1 MGSGMTLSK
10 PVEESLRASQEHL
23 RDALAFAARGE
34 KPFISKHIASFLA
47 DIENLIDAQ
56 EMMEKIRDGL
66 TKREEE

>member
-1 MGSGMTLSK
+1 MTLSR

-34 KPFISKHIASFLA
+34 QPFISKHIASFLA

-56 EMMEKIRDGL
+56 EMMEKFRTQL
-66 TKREEE
+66 TKKEEEE

>member
-1 MGSGMTLSK
+1 MTLSR
-10 PVEESLRASQEHL
+10 PVEESLRAAQQHL

-34 KPFISKHIASFLA
+34 EPFISKHIASFLA

-66 TKREEE
+66 TKKEEEE

>member
-1 MGSGMTLSK
+1 MTLSK

-34 KPFISKHIASFLA
+34 QPFISKHIANFLA

-56 EMMEKIRDGL
+56 DMMENIRNQL
-66 TKREEE
+66 TKREEEE